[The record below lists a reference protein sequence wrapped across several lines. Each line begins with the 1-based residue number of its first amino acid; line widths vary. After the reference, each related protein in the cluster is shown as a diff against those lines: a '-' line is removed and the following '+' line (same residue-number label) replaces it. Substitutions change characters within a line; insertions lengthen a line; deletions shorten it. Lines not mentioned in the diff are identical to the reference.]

1 MAQAKTSYHDFNHTN
16 DGTMKVTETLE
27 VTGVTTLTGGLA
39 GNTLKVASGPS
50 GTTAG
55 ATWTSGAPALTAA
68 QMFIKCTAGSTT
80 YRIPVFLDA

>member
-1 MAQAKTSYHDFNHTN
+1 MATN
-16 DGTMKVTETLE
+16 MYQEFEPDVKFAGDYVQVAGTLE
-27 VTGVTTLTGGLA
+27 VTGVTTLTGGIDA
-39 GNTLKVASGPS
+39 LKMTAPS

-68 QMFIKCTAGSTT
+68 QMYIKVTAGSTV